1 VRELLSEFGED
12 LRYVWRHLPL
22 QDVHLNAQLA
32 AEAAEGAGE
41 QGRFWDMHDLLISH
55 QKELRPPD
63 LRDYA
68 QQLGLDEERFWDGL
82 RRRAH
87 AGRVARDVESADLS
101 RVAGTPTFFVD
112 GRRHQG
118 EYDAATLGAA
128 VRTARAARARR

>member
-1 VRELLSEFGED
+1 
-12 LRYVWRHLPL
+12 
-22 QDVHLNAQLA
+22 
-32 AEAAEGAGE
+32 
-41 QGRFWDMHDLLISH
+41 MHDLLISH

>member
-1 VRELLSEFGED
+1 
-12 LRYVWRHLPL
+12 
-22 QDVHLNAQLA
+22 
-32 AEAAEGAGE
+32 
-41 QGRFWDMHDLLISH
+41 MHDLLITH

-68 QQLGLDEERFWDGL
+68 QQLGLDEERFWDDL

-87 AGRVARDVESADLS
+87 AGRVMRDVDSADLS

-118 EYDAATLGAA
+118 EYDAATLGD
-128 VRTARAARARR
+128 VVRAARAANAPR